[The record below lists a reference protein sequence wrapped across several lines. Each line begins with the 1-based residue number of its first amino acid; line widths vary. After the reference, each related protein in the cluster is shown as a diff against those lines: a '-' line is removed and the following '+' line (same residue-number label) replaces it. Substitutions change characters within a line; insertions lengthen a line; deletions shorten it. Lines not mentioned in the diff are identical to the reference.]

1 MKKIRLFEMFS
12 GIGSQYKALKNLE
25 KKLNFKT
32 ISLGAC
38 DFYIDAIISYM
49 IIHYGALE
57 KEVKIPNEKQ
67 IEILS
72 KNSYSSNSKS
82 QVSRNYFSRISKEKL
97 NTIFPYLNAFTNNDY
112 FRNVYNFSNDSR
124 ERERERERERFI

>member
-49 IIHYGALE
+49 IIHYGAL
-57 KEVKIPNEKQ
+57 
-67 IEILS
+67 
-72 KNSYSSNSKS
+72 
-82 QVSRNYFSRISKEKL
+82 
-97 NTIFPYLNAFTNNDY
+97 
-112 FRNVYNFSNDSR
+112 
-124 ERERERERERFI
+124 

>member
-25 KKLNFKT
+25 KKLKFKT

-49 IIHYGALE
+49 IIHYGILE
-57 KEVKIPNEKQ
+57 KEVKIPDEEQ

-72 KNSYSSNSKS
+72 KNSFSSNSKI
-82 QVSRNYFSRISKEKL
+82 QVSRKYFSRISKEKL
-97 NTIFPYLNAFTNNDY
+97 NAIFPYLNAFINNNY
-112 FRNVYNFSNDSR
+112 FRNVYNFSNDSW
-124 ERERERERERFI
+124 ERERERLI